1 VCGSGG
7 FPEGGRIEYST
18 GFGGLSKNYPFA
30 YNLLSVDL
38 LFTLLSSRA
47 CYTLNNLESCFFTKD
62 GRAGCDVWE
71 SVISL
76 GDRAGTSILF
86 TRRTG
91 GSGMTVHL
99 AYLVIAFAAG
109 AVLGSLL
116 MMVQMSLMQ
125 MARETDELYAE
136 IRVHEHR

>member
-1 VCGSGG
+1 
-7 FPEGGRIEYST
+7 
-18 GFGGLSKNYPFA
+18 
-30 YNLLSVDL
+30 
-38 LFTLLSSRA
+38 
-47 CYTLNNLESCFFTKD
+47 
-62 GRAGCDVWE
+62 
-71 SVISL
+71 
-76 GDRAGTSILF
+76 
-86 TRRTG
+86 
-91 GSGMTVHL
+91 MTVHL